1 MNFNFFKIAL
11 VLIFIFPFYIFF
23 SINYFDHNF
32 FSFILNL
39 FKNNNSSNNYLIDT
53 RSFLYIEIFNH
64 FKNDGNIFIGN
75 GGFANY
81 YTYWFDFISSFME
94 TSEGKYRLSMEVGF
108 LSILL
113 KGGIIYLLLHYLLI
127 YQTTTYAVNNSR
139 NKYLKNLSFIV
150 ISFYSHQVMK
160 MY

>member
-1 MNFNFFKIAL
+1 MIIVFF
-11 VLIFIFPFYIFF
+11 
-23 SINYFDHNF
+23 
-32 FSFILNL
+32 FILNL
-39 FKNNNSSNNYLIDT
+39 FQNTDPSNNYLIDT

-127 YQTTTYAVNNSR
+127 YQTH
-139 NKYLKNLSFIV
+139 NLCC
-150 ISFYSHQVMK
+150 K
-160 MY
+160 